1 MCASLRQKKKTV
13 SHLCPWFSPVPCPA
27 AEAELFAHI
36 LVLWG
41 DNAEGARRKGCLFNA
56 GGMGKQVWRIKS
68 QRHRAF
74 TAPRQE
80 AGVVTASVRHLD
92 LRAEEQQWHLQ
103 GSPVNLAREAERRGR
118 ESPAFRTHSAVMSAD
133 ELAFPL
139 PEMTG
144 VCASARPPP
153 CKP

>member
-1 MCASLRQKKKTV
+1 MGASLRHKKKKTV

-27 AEAELFAHI
+27 AEAELFAYI

-118 ESPAFRTHSAVMSAD
+118 ESPAFRTHCGDVS
-133 ELAFPL
+133 
-139 PEMTG
+139 
-144 VCASARPPP
+144 
-153 CKP
+153 